1 MWKRHLLFLIS
12 CLAGLSALGANLLR
26 TERVRTPRQFH
37 SEHVAAEGLRDAVD
51 QVDREFQS
59 AWEGAGLQPAPKA
72 PSLLVV
78 RRLALGLMGTVPSLE
93 EIRALELVPPDQQID
108 WWLSRVF
115 EDRRF
120 ADYVAERLARAYVGT
135 EDGPFLLFRRRRF
148 VSWISDQLHEGK
160 TSYGQ
165 LAYHILADQG
175 LWTDKPSVN
184 FVTVTSDQNR
194 DGNPPDPIRL
204 AARTTRAFLGVR
216 IDCLQ
221 CHDDRLGKVGLGTA
235 ADPRE
240 GTQIDFHQLA
250 AFFGGVRNHG
260 LTGIR
265 DEPPAVK
272 DQYRT
277 RLLHAE
283 SEQVVEPRVP
293 FQHELWREEGTL
305 RQQLAA
311 WVTHVENRA
320 FARMAVNR
328 VWALMFGKPLVQ
340 PIDDIPLF
348 GPFPPGLQL
357 LADDFVANGYDMR
370 RLIRLIAHSAVFQAD
385 SRADIELQPTHEDQ
399 WAVFPLV
406 RLRPEQVA
414 GSVLQAASLST
425 IDARSN
431 IIWQLIKFGQQN
443 DFVQAY
449 GDMGEDEFTDRG
461 GTIPQRLLMMNGDLI
476 KERTEQN
483 IVLNASSR
491 IALFAPDHR
500 TAIESAYLAVLTRR
514 PSPTESAHFEAE
526 FAEARSA
533 GDRLQAVED
542 LYWTLMNS
550 TEFLWNH

>member
-12 CLAGLSALGANLLR
+12 CLAGFSALGANLLR
-26 TERVRTPRQFH
+26 TDRVRTPRHFH
-37 SEHVAAEGLRDAVD
+37 SEQATATGLSDV
-51 QVDREFQS
+51 VDRIDGEFES
-59 AWEGAGLQPAPKA
+59 VWAASGLQQAPKA
-72 PSLLVV
+72 PSLQIV

-93 EIRALELVPPDQQID
+93 EIRALQLVPPDQQID

-115 EDRRF
+115 EDRRY
-120 ADYVAERLARAYVGT
+120 ADYIAERLARAYVGT

-160 TSYGQ
+160 TGYGE
-165 LAYHILADQG
+165 LVSHIIADQG

-221 CHDDRLGKVGLGTA
+221 CHDDRLGKVALGTA
-235 ADPRE
+235 TEPRE
-240 GTQIDFHQLA
+240 GTQIDFHELA
-250 AFFGGVRNHG
+250 AFFGGVGNNG

-265 DEPPAVK
+265 DEPSAAK
-272 DQYRT
+272 DRYRT

-283 SEQVVEPRVP
+283 NEQIVEPRVP
-293 FQHELWREEGTL
+293 FQRELWREEGTL

-348 GPFPPGLQL
+348 GPFPPGLES
-357 LADDFVANGYDMR
+357 LADDFVANGYDLR
-370 RLIRLIAHSAVFQAD
+370 RLIRLIAHSEVFQAD
-385 SRADIELQPTHEDQ
+385 SRAAFELQPMHEDL
-399 WAVFPLV
+399 WAVFPLI

-414 GSVLQAASLST
+414 GSVLQAASLNT
-425 IDARSN
+425 IDAQSN
-431 IIWQLIKFGQQN
+431 ILWQLLKFGQQN

-514 PSPTESAHFEAE
+514 PSSTEAAHFEAE
-526 FAEARSA
+526 FAEARTA
-533 GDRLQAVED
+533 ADRLQAVED